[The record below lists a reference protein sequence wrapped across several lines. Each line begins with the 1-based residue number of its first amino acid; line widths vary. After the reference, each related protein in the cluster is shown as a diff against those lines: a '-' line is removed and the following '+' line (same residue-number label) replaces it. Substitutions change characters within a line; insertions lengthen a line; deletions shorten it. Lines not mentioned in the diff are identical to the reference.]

1 MITVRMVSSEHCSN
15 PARRRLKNATSTER
29 RLKNATVMHD
39 ISESLQSEFEQCL
52 LLLSTYMPGQE
63 ETKTKTILHLPA
75 PCNQPEEAAR
85 KRFVSYV
92 AGKLSPA
99 RKLGFE
105 IHCLL
110 CEQCRCTLE
119 ILQQLTHSPIGE
131 EEKTSTTFGVE
142 EARIAR
148 ACWDRKGKPSSNQVT
163 SQPAAAR

>member
-63 ETKTKTILHLPA
+63 ETKAKTILHLPA

-85 KRFVSYV
+85 KRLVSYV
-92 AGKLSPA
+92 AGSCLQREKLD
-99 RKLGFE
+99 FE
-105 IHCLL
+105 IHCLF
-110 CEQCRCTLE
+110 CEQCRHTLE
-119 ILQQLTHSPIGE
+119 IIQDLTHVPLLA
-131 EEKTSTTFGVE
+131 KK
-142 EARIAR
+142 
-148 ACWDRKGKPSSNQVT
+148 RKRQLRSVWKRQE
-163 SQPAAAR
+163 